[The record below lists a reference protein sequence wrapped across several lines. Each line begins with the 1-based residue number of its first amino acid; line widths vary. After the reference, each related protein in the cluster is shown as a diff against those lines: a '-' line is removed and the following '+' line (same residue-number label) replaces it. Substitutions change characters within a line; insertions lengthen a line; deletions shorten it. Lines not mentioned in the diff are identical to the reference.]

1 MADQNDPFEP
11 FRRFVQQFG
20 EAGGGF
26 DAATTPGMGWPLSPA
41 PIPGMT
47 GTDAFQSPE
56 RSTKHAVRQLY
67 SGIDALTGGSQETIW
82 EQYFDAFDVGSVGTP
97 DQFAGAVV
105 STYSVWLHS
114 LSQLLVESYSIRILH
129 DELVAEGYRHST
141 ATQRWL
147 WGLSQAD
154 REELLRRCT
163 GLEADVVDE
172 MQAARERRNELLYT
186 FGSWGNGEFENPLE
200 DGRRYLRV
208 LTALDERVAE
218 ETGFSFF
225 PHDAEQGD
233 GETGADEDGGT
244 GDSAQGDRANT
255 DDEPPADGNG

>member
-11 FRRFVQQFG
+11 FRRFLQQFG
-20 EAGGGF
+20 EASGGF
-26 DAATTPGMGWPLSPA
+26 DTATAPGMGWPLSPA

-47 GTDAFQSPE
+47 GTGAFQSPE

-67 SGIDALTGGSQETIW
+67 SGIDALSGGSPGTAW
-82 EQYFDAFDVGSVGTP
+82 EQYFDAVDLSSMGTP

-129 DELVAEGYRHST
+129 DELVAEDYRHST

-163 GLEADVVDE
+163 GLDADVVDE
-172 MQAARERRNELLYT
+172 MQATRKRRNELLYT
-186 FGSWGNGEFENPLE
+186 FGSWGDGEFENPLE

-208 LTALDERVAE
+208 LTALDERVTE
-218 ETGFSFF
+218 GTGFSFF
-225 PHDAEQGD
+225 PHDAED
-233 GETGADEDGGT
+233 SDAEAGADEDGGT
-244 GDSAQGDRANT
+244 GDSPDGEGANRDGDASV
-255 DDEPPADGNG
+255 DGNG